1 MKKLVLC
8 FGSENEGDRLPFEI
22 CDILRKRLKH
32 HEFVKTQNPF
42 DIANRARKRQ
52 DVVIIDVV
60 KGLSKTRLFS
70 GAEKFAAAKSVTTHD
85 LDVCIVLK
93 MLEATEKRKF
103 RIIGVPFGS
112 NKGGATKD
120 VERIISSLF

>member
-22 CDILRKRLKH
+22 CDELKKSMSSAD
-32 HEFVKTQNPF
+32 FVKCENPF
-42 DIANRARKRQ
+42 AIAGLVKNR
-52 DVVIIDVV
+52 DVVILDVV
-60 KGLSKTRLFS
+60 KGLKKTRLFD
-70 GAEKFAAAKSVTTHD
+70 GADEFRKTRSVTAHD
-85 LDVCIVLK
+85 LDLCSVLK
-93 MLEATEKRKF
+93 ILEAAGEKKF